1 LTEKDLRK
9 LKRGDLL
16 EILVEQGRRIEALQ
30 KELEA
35 AREDLKNREINISET
50 GSVAEAALKMSG
62 VFDDAQDAAKM
73 YLENIRQRA
82 AEQERISAALE
93 EESRRKAEQ
102 LLIST
107 AKKCRAMEEATAQK
121 CLNMIEESKKAAA
134 RAAGPPRS

>member
-1 LTEKDLRK
+1 MTDKDLRK
-9 LKRGDLL
+9 LKRSDLL
-16 EILVEQGRRIEALQ
+16 EILVEQGRRIETLQ

-35 AREDLKNREINISET
+35 AKQELTTRAINISET

-73 YLENIRQRA
+73 YLENIKQRA

-93 EESRRKAEQ
+93 EESRKKAEQ
-102 LLIST
+102 LLVNT

-134 RAAGPPRS
+134 KARSNA

>member
-1 LTEKDLRK
+1 MTEKDLRK

-16 EILVEQGRRIEALQ
+16 EILVEQGKRIEALQ

-35 AREDLKNREINISET
+35 ARENLKNREINISET

-82 AEQERISAALE
+82 AEQERISAELE
-93 EESRRKAEQ
+93 EESRKKAEQ

-121 CLNMIEESKKAAA
+121 CLAMIEESKKAAA
-134 RAAGPPRS
+134 KAAGASRS